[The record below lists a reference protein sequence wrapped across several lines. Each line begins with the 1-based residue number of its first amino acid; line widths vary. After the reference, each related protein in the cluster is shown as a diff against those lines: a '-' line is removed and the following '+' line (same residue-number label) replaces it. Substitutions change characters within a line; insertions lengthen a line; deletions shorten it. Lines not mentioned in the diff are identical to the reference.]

1 MTVPQDSFASEVI
14 DLVIDGLKRG
24 NRAFKGHPH
33 HQGLAA
39 VYCQAL
45 RCCLV
50 NEIWG
55 VEAPPSKVLQDVLDH
70 LVADTPH
77 QVFNAIRDLPAEEFG
92 AAYRDYRIK
101 AEQRGVN
108 IEQLAKALAQAPQ
121 LARTLLAGR

>member
-1 MTVPQDSFASEVI
+1 MKVLQDSFTSEVI
-14 DLVIDGLKRG
+14 DLAVDGLMRG
-24 NRAFKGHPH
+24 SRMFEGHPH
-33 HQGLAA
+33 QQGLAS

-55 VEAPPSKVLQDVLDH
+55 VEAPPSKVLEDVLDH

-121 LARTLLAGR
+121 LARTLLARR